1 MHLSNYTSYYCQQKS
16 SKEFPYLKIHARN
29 THFWETKQ
37 IANAADSKDNEHR
50 NRRWTGFL

>member
-50 NRRWTGFL
+50 NRR